1 MHTHHVGL
9 CSIPEDFLQGSMLRK
24 RKAGRLKKTKGA
36 LELQPGEQMEVAAL
50 FPPRRVAPGLE
61 AQGSPDIVPVRK
73 STRARREVTA
83 FDV

>member
-1 MHTHHVGL
+1 
-9 CSIPEDFLQGSMLRK
+9 MLRK